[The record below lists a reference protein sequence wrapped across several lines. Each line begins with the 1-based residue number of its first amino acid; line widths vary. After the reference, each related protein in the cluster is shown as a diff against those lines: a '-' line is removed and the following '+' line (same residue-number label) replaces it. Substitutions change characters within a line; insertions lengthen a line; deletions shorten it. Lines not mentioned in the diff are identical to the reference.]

1 MNQLFYS
8 RFGTSTSTCF
18 RLLRK
23 PNRLNFRGTVRPGT
37 YISRLLAI
45 LEKNGGGSLK
55 AVRREAYHGPMQRM
69 KQKCTDPDYSDP
81 SLSGDILLSEEP
93 EDEEDEDE
101 EESDGGEEDNDGDE
115 GYSE

>member
-1 MNQLFYS
+1 M
-8 RFGTSTSTCF
+8 STSTCF

-45 LEKNGGGSLK
+45 LEKNGGGSIK
-55 AVRREAYHGPMQRM
+55 AVRREAYHWSMQRM
-69 KQKCTDPDYSDP
+69 NQQCTDPDSSDP
-81 SLSGDILLSEEP
+81 SLSADILLREEP
-93 EDEEDEDE
+93 EDEEEDDE
-101 EESDGGEEDNDGDE
+101 EERDGGEEDNDGDE